1 MEKELPEDVRKARSF
16 LKEIERSGSHLK
28 KIRYFENGIN
38 ILDDYLEDSPQSPHK
53 EFIMNIKL
61 TYTRSLI
68 KQLNEIRP
76 DMDEWVDYCSL
87 LFSKVKKEVDRVQ
100 ETDPDLKAKYEDF
113 INLWANELIEETRKM
128 EKQVSAIRRR
138 LKNFSH

>member
-1 MEKELPEDVRKARSF
+1 MEKELPEDVRKARSLLEEF
-16 LKEIERSGSHLK
+16 ERSSSHSK

-38 ILDDYLEDSPQSPHK
+38 ILDDYLEDFPQSPHK

-61 TYTRSLI
+61 AYTRTLI
-68 KQLNEIRP
+68 NQLNKIRP
-76 DMDEWVDYCSL
+76 DMDEWVDYISL

-100 ETDPDLKAKYEDF
+100 ETNPDLKANYEDF

-128 EKQVSAIRRR
+128 EKQVSAIRRQ
-138 LKNFSH
+138 LEKHA